1 MNKNEEKRRK
11 REKTSR
17 SISIRDGAGDDA
29 PSTISASS
37 LSRESSSREPPSN
50 NATTTTTPTTPPTTN
65 DKLQDATMKSTTTA
79 ASSSSFSNTTMSTG
93 SNKDVEQRKQEQR
106 LPRKKQAR
114 KEETTTKTRTSS
126 SNNESRQQHA
136 RTIMAAMT
144 VSTTRESNNEEEQR
158 FHQPNRNATTKRRKN
173 KDTNDLKDYC
183 KAKKKNHHHGNER
196 CAGGLSMESS
206 ALRSQRR
213 AIRNAKQGQ
222 VSSTKEPTT
231 SSTSSTRTT
240 TTTTTIGEMHNNQA
254 HSPNRINH
262 ATTRTRTMESR
273 EIRLNRSTMTTTK
286 SRRKRRTSDDELTGA
301 FQVSG
306 RAIGALPAWAR
317 HSNEQG
323 ESSSSSY
330 DDDDDD
336 DNVPPE
342 MRMVRHTSSSNHR
355 EEQQHASSF
364 SPRDAQFDMPF
375 QEQVPS
381 ITTDDEQ
388 FMLPAQVRSG
398 PSSSR
403 YPEPK
408 VLDETRATKI
418 WFMVAVSVLVAT
430 GIAVGVSVGLASKRN
445 NDNAS
450 ANECDF
456 SSQEQPHVFL
466 QCQCMGD
473 IAIYSERTMN
483 RYQVLLDTVMP
494 LVNPDFNQHV
504 SSCTPDNLALAWL
517 ATDEYSIMETNQEV
531 LINRYVLAFLFQVWS
546 GPSWK
551 DNLGWLSPTPECDW
565 YGISCEENA
574 IVGLELG
581 GNSLA
586 STTDDDN
593 GLPSELFTL
602 TSLSKCRCDS

>member
-17 SISIRDGAGDDA
+17 SSIIRDGAGNDA
-29 PSTISASS
+29 PSTISACSF
-37 LSRESSSREPPSN
+37 SRESSSREPPSN
-50 NATTTTTPTTPPTTN
+50 NATTKTTQ
-65 DKLQDATMKSTTTA
+65 DKLQDAMKSTTA
-79 ASSSSFSNTTMSTG
+79 ASSSSTG
-93 SNKDVEQRKQEQR
+93 SNKVVEHRKQEQR

-144 VSTTRESNNEEEQR
+144 VSTTKESNNEEEQR

-173 KDTNDLKDYC
+173 KTTNDLKDYC

-213 AIRNAKQGQ
+213 RAIRNAKQGQ
-222 VSSTKEPTT
+222 VSST
-231 SSTSSTRTT
+231 SSTTTT
-240 TTTTTIGEMHNNQA
+240 TTTTTIGEMHNDQA

-262 ATTRTRTMESR
+262 ATRTRTMESR

-408 VLDETRATKI
+408 GLDETRATKI

>member
-1 MNKNEEKRRK
+1 
-11 REKTSR
+11 
-17 SISIRDGAGDDA
+17 
-29 PSTISASS
+29 
-37 LSRESSSREPPSN
+37 
-50 NATTTTTPTTPPTTN
+50 
-65 DKLQDATMKSTTTA
+65 
-79 ASSSSFSNTTMSTG
+79 
-93 SNKDVEQRKQEQR
+93 
-106 LPRKKQAR
+106 
-114 KEETTTKTRTSS
+114 
-126 SNNESRQQHA
+126 
-136 RTIMAAMT
+136 
-144 VSTTRESNNEEEQR
+144 
-158 FHQPNRNATTKRRKN
+158 
-173 KDTNDLKDYC
+173 
-183 KAKKKNHHHGNER
+183 
-196 CAGGLSMESS
+196 
-206 ALRSQRR
+206 
-213 AIRNAKQGQ
+213 
-222 VSSTKEPTT
+222 
-231 SSTSSTRTT
+231 
-240 TTTTTIGEMHNNQA
+240 
-254 HSPNRINH
+254 
-262 ATTRTRTMESR
+262 
-273 EIRLNRSTMTTTK
+273 
-286 SRRKRRTSDDELTGA
+286 
-301 FQVSG
+301 
-306 RAIGALPAWAR
+306 
-317 HSNEQG
+317 
-323 ESSSSSY
+323 
-330 DDDDDD
+330 
-336 DNVPPE
+336 
-342 MRMVRHTSSSNHR
+342 MVRHTSSSNHR
-355 EEQQHASSF
+355 EEQQHAASF

-456 SSQEQPHVFL
+456 SSQEQPDVFL
-466 QCQCMGD
+466 QCECMGD